1 MSTQS
6 SLAGQR
12 ILVTGAATGIGRAC
26 VEALAGRGA
35 RVWAGHQ
42 AGQEP
47 LMDELIRSMAA
58 QGGTVLAVEA
68 DVADAASVDAM
79 FASIAKDG
87 PLYGLVNNAGVI
99 LEKPFLQTDER
110 DWRQVMSVDLD
121 GVYRCCRIALQGMA
135 AQGGGSI
142 VNVTSD
148 LGFLGREEYVAY
160 CAAKAGVIGLT
171 RALAREFAPHIPIN
185 GVAPGPIETA
195 MVSPANM
202 SAEWIAREV
211 AIPAGRL
218 GQPAEVA
225 AAVCFLLSSEAS
237 FFTGQILGP
246 NGGSWMGG

>member
-1 MSTQS
+1 MNAPS

-26 VEALAGRGA
+26 VEALVGRGA
-35 RVWAGHQ
+35 RVWAGYQ
-42 AGQEP
+42 AGQEQ
-47 LMDELIRSMAA
+47 LMNELIRSAA
-58 QGGTVLAVEA
+58 AAGGTVLPVEV
-68 DVADAASVDAM
+68 DVADAVSVEAM
-79 FASIAKDG
+79 FAGVASDG
-87 PLYGLVNNAGVI
+87 PLHGLVNNAGVI
-99 LEKPFLQTDER
+99 LERPFLQTDES
-110 DWRQVMSVDLD
+110 DWRRVMSVDLD
-121 GVYRCCRIALQGMA
+121 GVYRCCRIALQSMTA
-135 AQGGGSI
+135 EGGGSI
-142 VNVTSD
+142 VNVASD
-148 LGFLGREEYVAY
+148 LGFLGREDYVAY

-171 RALAREFAPHIPIN
+171 RALAREFAPHIRIN

-237 FFTGQILGP
+237 YFTGQILGP